1 MHQNKLIWYRG
12 AHYLMSLI
20 FLWVKVLRRYESQL
34 WFFKQKNMVFYL
46 YSDREFRD
54 EYYDLL

>member
-20 FLWVKVLRRYESQL
+20 FLWVIVLRRYESQL
-34 WFFKQKNMVFYL
+34 WFLKQKKMVFYL

>member
-12 AHYLMSLI
+12 AHYLISLI
-20 FLWVKVLRRYESQL
+20 ILCVMVLRRYESQL
-34 WFFKQKNMVFYL
+34 WFLKQKDMVFYL